1 MLEGLK
7 AFVADIFDARIK
19 FDKTID
25 VIGLTELNDEG
36 YINLPDSDF
45 PLDAD
50 FNSKEKAVE
59 HVIGAYIRHLRGA
72 VPSINTIH
80 PILYL
85 VRWKDVSREDY
96 ELMLPSL
103 SLASRLL
110 DEPQILTYIKGFLK
124 WKLDAVNDDEATKD
138 AGQLLHTFQPA
149 LLDACDSES
158 TWYTL
163 WNLKDHLTLQFSSK
177 LPNGCVAVTGPA
189 DQSAKSANIF
199 VDIQFLRV
207 FQHKLE
213 ASQNS
218 MPWSPGSHDESALLR
233 T

>member
-1 MLEGLK
+1 
-7 AFVADIFDARIK
+7 
-19 FDKTID
+19 
-25 VIGLTELNDEG
+25 
-36 YINLPDSDF
+36 
-45 PLDAD
+45 
-50 FNSKEKAVE
+50 
-59 HVIGAYIRHLRGA
+59 
-72 VPSINTIH
+72 
-80 PILYL
+80 
-85 VRWKDVSREDY
+85 
-96 ELMLPSL
+96 MLPSL

-189 DQSAKSANIF
+189 DQSANLPTYSWISNSCVCSNTNLRQAKTQCHGALAAMMNLHFCERNSRLPLHSSTKSCM
-199 VDIQFLRV
+199 LY
-207 FQHKLE
+207 
-213 ASQNS
+213 
-218 MPWSPGSHDESALLR
+218 G
-233 T
+233 